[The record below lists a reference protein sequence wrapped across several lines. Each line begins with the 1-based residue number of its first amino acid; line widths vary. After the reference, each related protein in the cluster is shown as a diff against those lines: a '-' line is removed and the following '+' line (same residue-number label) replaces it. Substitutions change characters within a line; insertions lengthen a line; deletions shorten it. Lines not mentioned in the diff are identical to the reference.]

1 MKASR
6 SGFIGNLTKC
16 INRISILTENIQN
29 YDEVC
34 LLLQVFIIK
43 NITEK
48 HCALVSVEEIV
59 KAKQLI
65 KEQKPRAQ
73 DMLDLC
79 KLFLE
84 NIDNASLAKSQ
95 NSARDQFFETPK
107 LYIKIQK

>member
-48 HCALVSVEEIV
+48 YCALVSVEEIV